1 MICYRK
7 EDFRLMSTAVMVTS
21 GKGGT
26 GKTSL
31 TAGVASCLAALGH
44 RVLCIDLDIGLR
56 NLDLALGLS
65 DRAVMDFSDVMAY
78 RCPLL
83 SAAVEQPEI
92 KGLYLLTAPL
102 TSDGLDR
109 HRFCSLVDEAKEYF
123 DFIFMDSPAGL
134 GEGFQLAMAAADRVI
149 VVSAVDPAALRDAQ
163 RAVLEL
169 HRLNQL
175 HLVMNRVQPKLIAQ
189 LRTSIDNAMDAAGL
203 PLLGVVPEDP
213 TVTISS
219 ANGMPVIL
227 ATYQGAAPAYLNIA
241 KRILGQR
248 VPLLRIRRYV

>member
-1 MICYRK
+1 MG
-7 EDFRLMSTAVMVTS
+7 TAVMITS

-56 NLDLALGLS
+56 NLDLALGLA
-65 DRAVMDFSDVMAY
+65 DRAVMDFSDVMEY
-78 RCPLL
+78 RCSLL

-102 TSDGLDR
+102 SPDGLDPQ
-109 HRFCSLVDEAKEYF
+109 RFCELVADARDCF
-123 DFIFMDSPAGL
+123 DYVFMDSPAGL
-134 GEGFQLAMAAADRVI
+134 GDGFQLAMAAADRAI

-163 RAVLEL
+163 RAVAEL
-169 HRLNQL
+169 HALPQL
-175 HLVMNRVQPKLIAQ
+175 HLVMNRVQPRLIAK
-189 LRTSIDNAMDAAGL
+189 LRTSIDSAMDTAGL
-203 PLLGVVPEDP
+203 PLLGVVPEDCS
-213 TVTISS
+213 VTM
-219 ANGMPVIL
+219 AAAAGVPLVL
-227 ATYQGAAPAYLNIA
+227 TTYKGAAPAYLNIS

-248 VPLLRIRRYV
+248 VPLMRIR

>member
-1 MICYRK
+1 MG
-7 EDFRLMSTAVMVTS
+7 TAVMITS

-31 TAGVASCLAALGH
+31 TAGVASCLAALGR

-78 RCPLL
+78 RCSLL

-92 KGLYLLTAPL
+92 RGLYLLTAPL
-102 TSDGLDR
+102 TPDGLDTQ
-109 HRFCSLVDEAKEYF
+109 RFCELAAEAKDYF
-123 DFIFMDSPAGL
+123 DFVFMDSPAGL
-134 GEGFQLAMAAADRVI
+134 GGGFQLAMAAADRAI

-163 RAVLEL
+163 RAVAEL
-169 HRLNQL
+169 HQLSQL
-175 HLVMNRVQPKLIAQ
+175 HLVMNRVQPRLMAK

-203 PLLGVVPEDP
+203 PLLGVVPEDSM
-213 TVTISS
+213 VTIAAAS
-219 ANGMPVIL
+219 GTPVIL
-227 ATYQGAAPAYLNIA
+227 ATHKGAAPAYLNIA
-241 KRILGQR
+241 KRILGKR
-248 VPLLRIRRYV
+248 VPLLHIR